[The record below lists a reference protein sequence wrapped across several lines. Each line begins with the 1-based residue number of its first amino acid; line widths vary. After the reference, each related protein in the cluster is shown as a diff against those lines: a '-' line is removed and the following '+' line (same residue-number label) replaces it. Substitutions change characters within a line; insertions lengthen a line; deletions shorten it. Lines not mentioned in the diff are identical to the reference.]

1 MANLTSTT
9 ITGTLDATST
19 ITGPGSGISA
29 VNASNVSS
37 GTLASDRLPTVPT
50 TKGGTGLTSIGTAD
64 QVLKVN
70 SGGTALEFG
79 EAGGG
84 LQLFNIVKVTTTST
98 YTPTAGTTFVRVY
111 ATGGGG
117 GSGGYGTTGN
127 DSGVGNG
134 GAGGNT
140 MVKGYNATE
149 LGATAAI
156 TIGSGG
162 SGGTGSSTAPGQ
174 GGTGSDTNFN
184 PAGTGQTLSGTG
196 GYGSLGFIGARGG
209 EPARDWQTSTGNS
222 EYIHWGELTG
232 SGNNDN
238 NQVFR
243 EDNTDYFVSTAG
255 GSSYFGHGGKAQRQ
269 SSSTARNNGT
279 NAQANSGGGAGGCLA
294 KDVDNGAFTMNG
306 GNGGSG
312 VVIIEEYA

>member
-9 ITGTLDATST
+9 ITGTLNSTST

-50 TKGGTGLTSIGTAD
+50 TKGGTGLTSIGSAD

-111 ATGGGG
+111 CTGGGG

-127 DSGVGNG
+127 DSGSGNG

-140 MVKGYNATE
+140 GVKHYTATE
-149 LGATAAI
+149 LGATGAI
-156 TIGSGG
+156 IIGAGG
-162 SGGTGSSTAPGQ
+162 SAGTGNTTSPSNGGTGGQ
-174 GGTGSDTNFN
+174 TSFN
-184 PAGTGQTLSGTG
+184 PAGTGATLTGSGG
-196 GYGSLGFIGARGG
+196 NESSGFVGARGG
-209 EPARDWQTSTGNS
+209 QPPLSWNTSTGNS
-222 EYIHWGELTG
+222 DYIHFGSLG
-232 SGNNDN
+232 SGIVNTLDY
-238 NQVFR
+238 R
-243 EDNTDYFVSTAG
+243 EGTTDYYLGTAG
-255 GSSYFGHGGKAQRQ
+255 GTSFFGVGGQAQRQ
-269 SSSTARNNGT
+269 QTSTARNNGT
-279 NAQANSGGGAGGCLA
+279 NAPANSGGGGGGCVA
-294 KDVDNGAFTMNG
+294 KQVDNGAFTMNG
-306 GNGGSG
+306 GAGGSG
-312 VVIIEEYA
+312 VVVIEEYA

>member
-1 MANLTSTT
+1 MANLVSTT
-9 ITGTLDATST
+9 ITGTLDSTST

-29 VNASNVSS
+29 INASNVSS

-111 ATGGGG
+111 CTGGGG

-140 MVKGYNATE
+140 GVKHYTATE

-156 TIGSGG
+156 TIG
-162 SGGTGSSTAPGQ
+162 
-174 GGTGSDTNFN
+174 
-184 PAGTGQTLSGTG
+184 
-196 GYGSLGFIGARGG
+196 
-209 EPARDWQTSTGNS
+209 
-222 EYIHWGELTG
+222 
-232 SGNNDN
+232 
-238 NQVFR
+238 
-243 EDNTDYFVSTAG
+243 AG
-255 GSSYFGHGGKAQRQ
+255 GS
-269 SSSTARNNGT
+269 
-279 NAQANSGGGAGGCLA
+279 AG
-294 KDVDNGAFTMNG
+294 
-306 GNGGSG
+306 S
-312 VVIIEEYA
+312 